1 MPVGNFLF
9 EQVVNGIITGSMY
22 ALIAAGMT
30 MIFGVLRAINFAHGE
45 YYMLG
50 TFAAWLV
57 IERLQVPY
65 AVAIIGGVAIA
76 ALIAA
81 LIGRTVMQRLVGA
94 PFQAGVLATLG
105 VSLILQNAVILA
117 FGGGYKV
124 FNGGW
129 IEPVQVF
136 GVGMAQQRILLIVVA
151 VGVFAAL
158 EWMVRATRM
167 GKSIRAVSQNIECCQ
182 VNGIDVESVVR
193 RTFLLGTALAAL
205 SGILTAPVNVSVYG
219 GMGESITLKT
229 FAVIVMGGMGNVRGT
244 LLAGCLLGIVESLV
258 SGLIGLQYRDSVAFV
273 ALLLKLMVRP
283 HGLFSQKARF

>member
-1 MPVGNFLF
+1 VGSFLI
-9 EQVVNGIITGSMY
+9 EQIVNGIITGSMY

-45 YYMLG
+45 YYMVG
-50 TFAAWLV
+50 TFAAWYV
-57 IERLQVPY
+57 ISKLEVDY
-65 AVAIIGGVAIA
+65 VWAIVLGVAIA
-76 ALIAA
+76 ALISAV
-81 LIGRTVMQRLVGA
+81 IGRLVMQRLVGA
-94 PFQAGVLATLG
+94 PFQAGVLATIG
-105 VSLILQNAVILA
+105 ISLILQNAVILA
-117 FGGGYKV
+117 FGGGYKF

-129 IEPVQVF
+129 IEPVDLF
-136 GVGMAQQRILLIVVA
+136 GIGMARQRIVLIVVA
-151 VGVFAAL
+151 IVIFAAL
-158 EWMVRATRM
+158 EWMVRKTRM

-258 SGLIGLQYRDSVAFV
+258 SGLIGLQYRDSVGFI
-273 ALLLKLMVRP
+273 ALLLMLMLRP
-283 HGLFSQKARF
+283 QGLFSQKARF

>member
-1 MPVGNFLF
+1 MGSFIF
-9 EQVVNGIITGSMY
+9 EQVVNGIITGSQY

-57 IERLQVPY
+57 IERLEAPY
-65 AVAIIGGVAIA
+65 VVAIIAGVAIA
-76 ALIAA
+76 MAIAA
-81 LIGRTVMQRLVGA
+81 VIGRVVMQRLIGA

-117 FGGGYKV
+117 FGGGYKT
-124 FNGGW
+124 FTGGW

-151 VGVFAAL
+151 VAVFAAL
-158 EWMVRATRM
+158 EWMVRSTRM

-205 SGILTAPVNVSVYG
+205 SGILTAPVNISVYG

-258 SGLIGLQYRDSVAFV
+258 SGLVGLQYRDSVAFV
-273 ALLLKLMVRP
+273 ALLLMLMLRP

>member
-1 MPVGNFLF
+1 MGNFLA

-50 TFAAWLV
+50 TFAAWFV
-57 IERLQVPY
+57 ISQFELDY
-65 AVAIIGGVAIA
+65 AAAIVLGVAIA
-76 ALIAA
+76 ALISAC
-81 LIGRTVMQRLVGA
+81 IGRWVMQRLVGA
-94 PFQAGVLATLG
+94 PFQAGVLATIGL
-105 VSLILQNAVILA
+105 SLILQNAVILA

-136 GVGMAQQRILLIVVA
+136 GMGMAQQRIVLIVV
-151 VGVFAAL
+151 VVIVFVAL
-158 EWMVRATRM
+158 EWMVRSTRL

-182 VNGIDVESVVR
+182 VNGIDVEAVVR

-219 GMGESITLKT
+219 GMGETVTLKT
-229 FAVIVMGGMGNVRGT
+229 FAVIVMGGLGNVRGT
-244 LLAGCLLGIVESLV
+244 LFAGMILGIAESLV

-273 ALLLKLMVRP
+273 ALLLMLMLRP
-283 HGLFSQKARF
+283 NGLFSQSSRF

>member
-1 MPVGNFLF
+1 MGSFIF
-9 EQVVNGIITGSMY
+9 EQVVNGVITGSMY
-22 ALIAAGMT
+22 ALVAAGMT

-57 IERLQVPY
+57 ISKLEVPY
-65 AVAIIGGVAIA
+65 VVAIVLGVAIA

-81 LIGRTVMQRLVGA
+81 TIGRLVMQRLVGS
-94 PFQAGVLATLG
+94 PFQAGVLATIG

-124 FNGGW
+124 FEGGW
-129 IEPVQVF
+129 IEPVEIV
-136 GVGMAQQRILLIVVA
+136 GIGMAQQRIVLIVVA
-151 VGVFAAL
+151 IAVFGAL
-158 EWMVRATRM
+158 EWMVRKTRM
-167 GKSIRAVSQNIECCQ
+167 GKAIRAVSQNIECCQ

-244 LLAGCLLGIVESLV
+244 LLAGMLLGVVESLV
-258 SGLIGLQYRDSVAFV
+258 SGLIGLQYRDSVGFI
-273 ALLLKLMVRP
+273 ALLLMLMLRP

>member
-1 MPVGNFLF
+1 VGSFLL
-9 EQVVNGIITGSMY
+9 EQLVNGIITGSMY

-45 YYMLG
+45 YYMVG
-50 TFAAWLV
+50 TFAAWYV
-57 IERLQVPY
+57 ISKLEVDY
-65 AVAIIGGVAIA
+65 VWAIVLGVAIA
-76 ALIAA
+76 AVISAV
-81 LIGRTVMQRLVGA
+81 IGRLVMQRLVGA
-94 PFQAGVLATLG
+94 PFQAGVLATIG
-105 VSLILQNAVILA
+105 ISLILQNAVILA

-124 FNGGW
+124 FSGGW
-129 IEPVQVF
+129 IEPVEFF
-136 GVGMAQQRILLIVVA
+136 GLGMAQQRIVLIVVA
-151 VGVFAAL
+151 AVIFASL
-158 EWMVRATRM
+158 EWMVRKTRM

-244 LLAGCLLGIVESLV
+244 LLAGCLLGVVESLV
-258 SGLIGLQYRDSVAFV
+258 SGLIGLQYRDSVGFI
-273 ALLLKLMVRP
+273 ALLLMLMLRP
-283 HGLFSQKARF
+283 QGLFSQKARF